1 MSKRDTVC
9 EKWRDAWFRRLSPES
24 KLVWIWLCD
33 SCDIAGFIE
42 VDLELAAF
50 ETGLAPEKIEGAIK
64 DLARGLQAPTKDLP
78 STKEPQIRPFWVR
91 TFIKVQGNLPLNDAN
106 PCHRAILAR
115 IESRKFLF
123 PNILEEIQNQTKTST
138 YQGPSKV
145 LARCYGKGNGK
156 GNGNIG
162 RGGAGE
168 KPQKHLTM
176 FELKTKL
183 EHLEAERARLHGS
196 HKPEDKASFAAVA
209 AECRRVKHA
218 IAHFGE
224 VSE

>member
-9 EKWRDAWFRRLSPES
+9 EKWRDTWFRRLTPES

-33 SCDIAGFIE
+33 SCDIAGFVEI
-42 VDLELAAF
+42 DPELIAF
-50 ETGLAPEKIEGAIK
+50 ETGLSQDKIETAIK
-64 DLARGLQAPTKDLP
+64 DLARGLQAPAKDLQ
-78 STKEPQIRPFWVR
+78 STSQAPGNWFWVR
-91 TFIKVQGNLPLNDAN
+91 TFIKVQGNLPLNEAN
-106 PCHRAILAR
+106 NCHRSILAR
-115 IESRKFLF
+115 LNSRKSIF
-123 PNILEEIQNQTKTST
+123 PNILEEIENQTNTST
-138 YQGPSKV
+138 CQGPAQV

-168 KPQKHLTM
+168 KPQKPLTM

-196 HKPEDKASFAAVA
+196 HKPEDKAAFAAVA

-224 VSE
+224 AAE